1 VQDWAGY
8 CQHCEADSQ
17 NLVQVLRSQYADLL
31 KSTVA
36 LNADLRQWFQV
47 SVATALEAA
56 VSTDSAETQ
65 QQQQQLSASVQC
77 RCEALL
83 HALTATVDSS
93 SSSSSIG
100 SRSSAATAT
109 TAADNALQRA
119 LAVSASVCATR
130 AAAAAAA
137 AVAVEVSSTA
147 CSSELLCT
155 ACVKL
160 VAALAQQWLQRLPQ
174 HLPAAIQL
182 LLACLPAETGSE
194 TGSGTEPVVHS
205 TAQTGTV
212 DFTAGST
219 SAQLQQAA
227 AVALLKV
234 CTACATPLVAAL
246 PLLVSIY
253 LRLTAVDSAHALD
266 AIGRRLLL
274 RSVCAVLQAAAM
286 DSTSSDIAMQSNS
299 SSSSSGSSGGAAVDV
314 CTAAVTELVNRQ
326 LHTLVHCLQHCS
338 ATAQDVDASRYAVC
352 AEAVAAA
359 LTDLGTLLTL
369 VSTSYY

>member
-1 VQDWAGY
+1 
-8 CQHCEADSQ
+8 
-17 NLVQVLRSQYADLL
+17 
-31 KSTVA
+31 
-36 LNADLRQWFQV
+36 V

-56 VSTDSAETQ
+56 VSSDSSAT
-65 QQQQQLSASVQC
+65 QQQQLSASVQC

-93 SSSSSIG
+93 SSSSSTG
-100 SRSSAATAT
+100 SSSSAATAAA
-109 TAADNALQRA
+109 AADDALQRA
-119 LAVSASVCATR
+119 LAVSASLCTVR
-130 AAAAAAA
+130 AAAA
-137 AVAVEVSSTA
+137 AVAVSSNA

-194 TGSGTEPVVHS
+194 TASKAETVVHS

-212 DFTAGST
+212 DFAAGST

-246 PLLVSIY
+246 PLLVSTY

-266 AIGRRLLL
+266 AVARKLLL
-274 RSVCAVLQAAAM
+274 RAVCAVLQVAAT
-286 DSTSSDIAMQSNS
+286 DITCSDIAMQSNS

-314 CTAAVTELVNRQ
+314 CTAAVRELVSRQ
-326 LHTLVHCLQHCS
+326 LHSLVYCLEHCS
-338 ATAQDVDASRYAVC
+338 ATTQDLDASRYTVC

-359 LTDLGTLLTL
+359 LTDLDTLLTL
-369 VSTSYY
+369 VSTLHLSSP